1 MLYLLPSGLVPMTS
15 TFPPRLMIACLSLF
29 LRYVFTWSAM
39 YPLAMAPQIDAGFGI
54 FQCNG
59 VILNVDL
66 CVINVAYGLGNGIG
80 KMEPLVY
87 LP

>member
-1 MLYLLPSGLVPMTS
+1 M
-15 TFPPRLMIACLSLF
+15 F
-29 LRYVFTWSAM
+29 
-39 YPLAMAPQIDAGFGI
+39 YPLLFEICFHLVGNVSFGDGSQIDAGFGI

-80 KMEPLVY
+80 RGTVGLSALKSQRADTGSMVRSKAPPESSL
-87 LP
+87 

>member
-1 MLYLLPSGLVPMTS
+1 M
-15 TFPPRLMIACLSLF
+15 F
-29 LRYVFTWSAM
+29 
-39 YPLAMAPQIDAGFGI
+39 YPLLFEICFHLVGNVSFGDGSQIDAGFGI

-66 CVINVAYGLGNGIG
+66 CESTWLTAGQWHR